1 MRFGQLIDHHKIKIL
16 LQKSCRKWDRE
27 TSSRPLFVFEK
38 ALDNVKASDLLLGS
52 IDLELVYIKKKLH
65 TTLEY

>member
-1 MRFGQLIDHHKIKIL
+1 MRFGQLIEHHKIEIL
-16 LQKSCRKWDRE
+16 LQKSYRKWDRE